1 MLNISFVFFSEE
13 CNKYEQ
19 EREKLANGWN
29 PWQNVRHEGMVS
41 PTPELSSTLYSGD
54 ELEVIMG
61 DEGRICDYRDKVL
74 ICTSEPAASTPN
86 IYSEMLSAFKSS
98 LQN

>member
-1 MLNISFVFFSEE
+1 M
-13 CNKYEQ
+13 
-19 EREKLANGWN
+19 
-29 PWQNVRHEGMVS
+29 S
-41 PTPELSSTLYSGD
+41 PTPELSFTLYSGD

-61 DEGRICDYRDKVL
+61 DEERICDYWDKVL
-74 ICTSEPAASTPN
+74 ICTSEPATSTPN

>member
-1 MLNISFVFFSEE
+1 MSDM
-13 CNKYEQ
+13 K
-19 EREKLANGWN
+19 GWC
-29 PWQNVRHEGMVS
+29 P

-54 ELEVIMG
+54 ELEVIMEDEERMG
-61 DEGRICDYRDKVL
+61 DYLDKVL
-74 ICTSEPAASTPN
+74 ICTSEPAACTPN